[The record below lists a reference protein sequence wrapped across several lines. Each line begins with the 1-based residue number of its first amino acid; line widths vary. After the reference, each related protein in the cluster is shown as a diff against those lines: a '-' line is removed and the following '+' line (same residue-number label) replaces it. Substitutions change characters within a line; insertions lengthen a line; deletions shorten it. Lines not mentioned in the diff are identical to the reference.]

1 VHRPGV
7 AYEVM
12 QYISTHMQLKTR
24 AAVTGQVGERDKAA
38 ACAAVLRIKGRG
50 LVPGR

>member
-1 VHRPGV
+1 MIISNRLG
-7 AYEVM
+7 

-38 ACAAVLRIKGRG
+38 AGAAVLIKGRG